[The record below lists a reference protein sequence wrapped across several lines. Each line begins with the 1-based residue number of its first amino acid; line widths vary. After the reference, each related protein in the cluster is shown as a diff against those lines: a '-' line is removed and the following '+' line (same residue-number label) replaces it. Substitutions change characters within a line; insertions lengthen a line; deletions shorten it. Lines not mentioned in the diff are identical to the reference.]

1 MIIKMIK
8 FLLTMRDGS
17 KRKMTVINF
26 GNEQCPKFNR
36 LLDSGAIK
44 DYEVIG

>member
-1 MIIKMIK
+1 MIIFK
-8 FLLTMRDGS
+8 LTMRDGS

-26 GNEQCPKFNR
+26 GNEEARKFNR
-36 LLDSGAIK
+36 LLDLGTIK